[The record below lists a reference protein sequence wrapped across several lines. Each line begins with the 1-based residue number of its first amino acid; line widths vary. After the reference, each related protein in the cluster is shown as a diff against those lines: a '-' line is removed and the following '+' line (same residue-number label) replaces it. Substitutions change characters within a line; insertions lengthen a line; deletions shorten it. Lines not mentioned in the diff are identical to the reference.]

1 MEGTE
6 SRGRLEQRSGAPHT
20 YCSLLLQ
27 AATVLRMRYV
37 EAQRDTGL
45 SAVEADELAYLF
57 ECVARSDPA
66 GDQIE
71 PEKAIALA
79 HRVIDDDHPE
89 LSPLW
94 PKLS

>member
-1 MEGTE
+1 MKGTE
-6 SRGRLEQRSGAPHT
+6 SRGRLDERSGAPDT

-57 ECVARSDPA
+57 ECVAHSDPA

-71 PEKAIALA
+71 PEEAIALA
-79 HRVIDDDHPE
+79 HRVIDNDHPE

>member
-1 MEGTE
+1 M
-6 SRGRLEQRSGAPHT
+6 
-20 YCSLLLQ
+20 LLQ

-57 ECVARSDPA
+57 ECVAHSDPA

-71 PEKAIALA
+71 PEEAIALA
-79 HRVIDDDHPE
+79 HRVIDNDHPE

-94 PKLS
+94 PKIS

>member
-1 MEGTE
+1 MKGIE
-6 SRGRLEQRSGAPHT
+6 SRGRLEESSGAPNT

-37 EAQRDTGL
+37 EAQRDTDL

-57 ECVARSDPA
+57 DCVARSDPA

-71 PEKAIALA
+71 PEVAIALA
-79 HRVIDDDHPE
+79 HRIIDNDHPE

-94 PKLS
+94 PKIS